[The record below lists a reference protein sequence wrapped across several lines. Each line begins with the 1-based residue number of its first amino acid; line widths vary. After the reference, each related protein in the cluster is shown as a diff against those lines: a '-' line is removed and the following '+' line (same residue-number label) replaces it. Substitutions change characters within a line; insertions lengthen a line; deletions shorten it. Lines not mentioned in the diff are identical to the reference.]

1 MDEKSPYKTSLDHGG
16 PENQTE
22 WAPPA
27 LLLEVASGDDDLI
40 REVVGDFE
48 RDTENRLELTRRAL
62 AAGDR
67 AKLRAEAHAIKGGA
81 RQVGAVAVA
90 DICQQIEL
98 AAPQSS
104 PYELADRL
112 TLLEAEFRQ
121 VCGAMNVYL
130 NR

>member
-1 MDEKSPYKTSLDHGG
+1 MDSKRLFDASLDDRGAEG
-16 PENQTE
+16 EIE

-27 LLLEVASGDDDLI
+27 LLLEVAEGDDDLI
-40 REVVGDFE
+40 REVTADFE
-48 RDTENRLELTRRAL
+48 RDTENRLEKSRQAL
-62 AAGDR
+62 ASGEM

-98 AAPQSS
+98 SALQAS

-112 TLLEAEFRQ
+112 TQLEVEFRRI
-121 VCGAMNVYL
+121 CAAMRAHL
-130 NR
+130 SR